1 MYRKKNILILFVLIY
16 VHAMGQIPPPPD
28 QTQQLKAKQPRL
40 HVSQRL
46 HDLGTILEGNIIELT
61 WLLENHGD
69 ADLLIERVKATCGC
83 TVIKMEDDEKIV
95 PPGRS
100 VNIRA
105 EFNSQG
111 RRGNQIKSVIV
122 YSNDPAEPELR
133 LRFQAQVYFLY
144 NIRPA
149 GLVNFGALQRG
160 QTATKTI
167 DIMPTDRNQ
176 FVDIKEIIPLEE
188 SLFHFESKLLKQNT
202 ITGQRI
208 YLTVADDA
216 PMGRLR
222 SGVSIRFTV
231 DSTALQRDIE
241 FRVEVVGD
249 LAWQPRVIDTTRQA
263 SLPGKKFPPVII
275 HATNKN
281 PFDILKVDVGEMFEV
296 EYDMLAG
303 SPPRTRYRVK
313 LVLRD
318 HVPFGPFGKN
328 MRIFTSAVDQPV
340 IDVPVFGIVAP
351 SIKVEPPMVILVQD
365 GTPKGVQRLIK
376 LQISSRKQLDI
387 ADLQCSNDAVTV
399 KINWD
404 ETGRYRHIRYLDVW
418 LSGKLPKGTHQA
430 VITMSTSVEGVE
442 KLELPVTIM
451 VP

>member
-1 MYRKKNILILFVLIY
+1 MYRNKNILILFVLIY
-16 VHAMGQIPPPPD
+16 VSAMGQIPPPPD
-28 QTQQLKAKQPRL
+28 QTQQLTVKQPRL

-46 HDLGTILEGNIIELT
+46 HDLGTILEGNIIEIK

-69 ADLLIERVKATCGC
+69 TDLVIEHVKATCGC
-83 TVIKMEDDEKIV
+83 TLIKMEDNEKIV
-95 PPGRS
+95 PPGES

-111 RRGNQIKSVIV
+111 RREKQLKSVIV
-122 YSNDPAEPELR
+122 YSNDPAEPVLT
-133 LRFQAQVYFLY
+133 LRFQAQVYYLY
-144 NIRPA
+144 NIRPG

-167 DIMPTDRNQ
+167 DILAAKRNQ
-176 FVDIKEIIPLEE
+176 FLDINEIIPLEE
-188 SLFHFESKLLKQNT
+188 GLFHFESKFLKQNA
-202 ITGQRI
+202 ISGQRI
-208 YLTVADDA
+208 YMTVADDA

-222 SGVSIRFTV
+222 SGVNIRFTV
-231 DSTALQRDIE
+231 DGTALQRGVE

-281 PFDILKVDVGEMFEV
+281 PFDILKVDAGEMFEV
-296 EYDMLAG
+296 EHDMLAG
-303 SPPRTRYRVK
+303 GPPRTRHRVK

-318 HVPFGPFGKN
+318 NVPFGPFGKN

-376 LQISSRKQLDI
+376 IQSPSRKQLDI

-430 VITMSTSVEGVE
+430 VVTMSTNIEGVE